1 MSQSDKRLLKGSVG
15 REFLLGWR
23 LVGQYI
29 LRGRKWTLLLT
40 IFLMAVAFV
49 NLVFVSSLLG
59 GVNRSIERQVKNF
72 MVGEVYLE
80 PKKSGG
86 YLQDVPEITKRLQ
99 RTEGVTHVSSL
110 LSVYGELSS
119 GEKRVQTTVK
129 VIDPAQYTKAIAI
142 NQHIIDGN
150 FLPDDD
156 SIFVGEQVVAAGE
169 TKQLAESLEGTK
181 VGDKVT
187 LKINGKERPMK
198 VGGVFRTK
206 YMYADR
212 EIYMT
217 RGAWSKLV
225 REVND
230 ELVKNEQ
237 TVRNQAVLPPQVTY
251 FLPAQIAVELSGNL
265 AAQSDAILRQQRA
278 AAALFAPEQ
287 AANMVVVRTDPHKEK
302 AVEQAARDQQL
313 PGVAVH
319 NWRDSAGY
327 MNSISGSFVV
337 IDAIMLVVGV
347 FIAAVTIFIVIY
359 VDVINKRRQIGIQR
373 ALGVKPRIIVF
384 SYVLMSLFYAA
395 CGILLGLAVF
405 FAGLVPYF
413 AAHPFSL
420 PIADVTLDISAPQL
434 VLRVYII
441 LMVAIVS
448 GVIPSIMASRMKMLD
463 AILGRS

>member
-1 MSQSDKRLLKGSVG
+1 MSQASQKIFKNSLW

-29 LRGRKWTLLLT
+29 IRGRRWTLVLT

-59 GVNRSIERQVKNF
+59 GVNKSIESQVKNL

-80 PKKSGG
+80 PKKSGD
-86 YLQDVPEITKRLQ
+86 YLQNAGMLVNKL
-99 RTEGVTHVSSL
+99 RTVNGVEHVSSL

-129 VIDPAQYTKAIAI
+129 VIDPKEYPRAIAI
-142 NQHIIDGN
+142 DNYTIDGK
-150 FLPDDD
+150 FLPDDNT
-156 SIFVGEQVVAAGE
+156 IFVGEQVVATGSN
-169 TKQLAESLEGTK
+169 KQLAESLEGTK
-181 VGDKVT
+181 VGDTVT
-187 LKINGKERPMK
+187 LKINGKEVAVK
-198 VGGVFRTK
+198 VGGVFRSK

-225 REVND
+225 AEVTD
-230 ELVKNEQ
+230 ELARNEA
-237 TVRNQAVLPPQVTY
+237 TVRSQSQLPPQVTQ
-251 FLPAQIAVELSGNL
+251 FLPSYVAEELSGSL
-265 AAQSDAILRQQRA
+265 VAQSESILRQQRA
-278 AAALFAPEQ
+278 AAALFPSAG
-287 AANMVVVRTDPHKEK
+287 AANLVVVRTQSADEAAVK
-302 AVEQAARDQQL
+302 AAVTRAGFSGVEVR
-313 PGVAVH
+313 
-319 NWRDSAGY
+319 NWRESAGY
-327 MNSISGSFVV
+327 MNSIAGSFAV

-373 ALGVKPRIIVF
+373 AIGVKPRIIVF
-384 SYVLMSLFYAA
+384 SYVLMSVFYAV
-395 CGILLGLAVF
+395 CGIVVGLVVF

-413 AAHPFSL
+413 TAHPFSL
-420 PIADVTLDISAPQL
+420 PIADVTLDISLPQL
-434 VLRVYII
+434 LLRIQII
-441 LMVAIVS
+441 MMVAIVS
-448 GVIPSIMASRMKMLD
+448 GILPSIMASRMKMLD

>member
-1 MSQSDKRLLKGSVG
+1 MSQASQKIFKNSLW

-29 LRGRKWTLLLT
+29 IRGRRWTLVLT

-59 GVNRSIERQVKNF
+59 GVNKSIESQVKNL

-80 PKKSGG
+80 PKKSGD
-86 YLQDVPEITKRLQ
+86 YLQNAGMLVNKL
-99 RTEGVTHVSSL
+99 RTVNGVEHVSSL

-129 VIDPAQYTKAIAI
+129 VIDPKEYPRAIAI
-142 NQHIIDGN
+142 DNYTIDGK
-150 FLPDDD
+150 FLPDDNT
-156 SIFVGEQVVAAGE
+156 IFVGEQVVATGSN
-169 TKQLAESLEGTK
+169 KQLAESLEGTK
-181 VGDKVT
+181 VGDTVT
-187 LKINGKERPMK
+187 LKINGKEVAVK
-198 VGGVFRTK
+198 VGGVFRSK

-225 REVND
+225 AEVTD
-230 ELVKNEQ
+230 ELARNEA
-237 TVRNQAVLPPQVTY
+237 TVRSQSQLPMQVTQ
-251 FLPAQIAVELSGNL
+251 FLPSYVAEELSGSL
-265 AAQSDAILRQQRA
+265 VAQSESILRQQRA
-278 AAALFAPEQ
+278 AAALFPSAG
-287 AANMVVVRTDPHKEK
+287 AANLVVVRTQSADEAAVK
-302 AVEQAARDQQL
+302 AAIARAGFSGVEVR
-313 PGVAVH
+313 
-319 NWRDSAGY
+319 NWRESAGY
-327 MNSISGSFVV
+327 MNSIAGSFAV

-373 ALGVKPRIIVF
+373 AIGVKPRIIVF
-384 SYVLMSLFYAA
+384 SYVLMSVFYAV
-395 CGILLGLAVF
+395 CGIVVGLVVF

-413 AAHPFSL
+413 TAHPFSL
-420 PIADVTLDISAPQL
+420 PIADVTLDISLPQL
-434 VLRVYII
+434 LLRIQII
-441 LMVAIVS
+441 MMVAIVS
-448 GVIPSIMASRMKMLD
+448 GILPSIMASRMKMLD